1 MVAVR
6 HTAPP
11 RFIGCYITMPKEFS
25 RTRRVAEQMQR
36 ELAQLIREEIRDP
49 RVGMITLSGV
59 EVARDMAHAKIFFT
73 LLDEQQHEP
82 AVSVAILNKAAG
94 FLRHALGQ
102 RMIMR
107 AVPQLHFQYDDT
119 TARGAHI
126 NALIDAALAK
136 DAHKESDDE

>member
-1 MVAVR
+1 MVAAQHAAPLR
-6 HTAPP
+6 H
-11 RFIGCYITMPKEFS
+11 IGCYITMPKEFS

-49 RVGMITLSGV
+49 RIGMITLSGV

-73 LLDEQQHEP
+73 ILDEQQHDP
-82 AVSVAILNKAAG
+82 VVSVAILNKAAG

-107 AVPQLHFQYDDT
+107 SVPQLHFQYDDT

-126 NALIDAALAK
+126 NALIDSALAK
-136 DAHKESDDE
+136 DAHKEQDDE

>member
-1 MVAVR
+1 
-6 HTAPP
+6 
-11 RFIGCYITMPKEFS
+11 
-25 RTRRVAEQMQR
+25 MQR

-49 RVGMITLSGV
+49 RLGMITLSGV

-73 LLDEQQHEP
+73 VLDEQAHEP
-82 AVSVAILNKAAG
+82 TVTLAILNKAAG

-107 AVPQLHFQYDDT
+107 AVPQLHFSYDDT

-126 NALIDAALAK
+126 NALIESALAK
-136 DAHKESDDE
+136 DAHKDDEE

>member
-1 MVAVR
+1 M
-6 HTAPP
+6 P
-11 RFIGCYITMPKEFS
+11 REFS

-49 RVGMITLSGV
+49 RLGMITLSGV

-73 LLDEQQHEP
+73 VLDEQEHDP
-82 AVSVAILNKAAG
+82 AVTLAILNKAAG

-107 AVPQLHFQYDDT
+107 AVPQLHFHYDDT

-126 NALIDAALAK
+126 NALIDSALAK
-136 DAHKESDDE
+136 DAHKDDDE